1 MSTMK
6 VHRRS
11 SKEFNDAVHT
21 LRVLVPLAHPVKII
35 RCALKDCWGTCEKKS
50 NPDRFIIRID
60 KAITDDEAIET
71 LAHEWAHA
79 RAWLDN
85 VDDHSPYF
93 GVAYSECYQALYED

>member
-1 MSTMK
+1 MKRK
-6 VHRRS
+6 VHKRS
-11 SKEFNDAVHT
+11 SKEFNEAVHT
-21 LRVLVPLAHPVKII
+21 LRVLVPLPHPFKII

-60 KAITDDEAIET
+60 KGITDDEAIET